1 MVEEDDSK
9 WEEQEIEVESLKS
22 IFEEEEL
29 IIKREKPYNFEILVH
44 SNTESDDRDYLKLKL
59 IFDLPESYP
68 NEIPYFRIKNLS
80 PDYIDNNAL
89 ELFENEMRERANE
102 SLGQMMIFEL
112 SDLLKEKIT
121 TINETVL
128 EKLDKIEEANSITN
142 ANKDIIKSD
151 ATKLNFTPVNE
162 ETFAIWCE
170 QYKERMRIEKER
182 NATGN
187 ENKPTGKQM
196 FLMNSNA
203 FDDIRLDDIEDEEGE
218 EEVKAA
224 GDVEEQDEE
233 AKVEESEEEE
243 AFVYDRALYDADG
256 LEDEDVDFDD
266 DD

>member
-128 EKLDKIEEANSITN
+128 QKLD
-142 ANKDIIKSD
+142 
-151 ATKLNFTPVNE
+151 
-162 ETFAIWCE
+162 
-170 QYKERMRIEKER
+170 
-182 NATGN
+182 
-187 ENKPTGKQM
+187 
-196 FLMNSNA
+196 
-203 FDDIRLDDIEDEEGE
+203 
-218 EEVKAA
+218 
-224 GDVEEQDEE
+224 
-233 AKVEESEEEE
+233 
-243 AFVYDRALYDADG
+243 
-256 LEDEDVDFDD
+256 
-266 DD
+266 

>member
-128 EKLDKIEEANSITN
+128 EKLDKIEEDNSIAN
-142 ANKDIIKSD
+142 ANKEIIKSD

-170 QYKERMRIEKER
+170 QYKEKMRLEKER
-182 NATGN
+182 NATGI
-187 ENKPTGKQM
+187 EDKPTGKQM

-203 FDDIRLDDIEDEEGE
+203 FDDIRLDELDEEGE
-218 EEVKAA
+218 EEAKAA

-243 AFVYDRALYDADG
+243 EFVYDRALYDADG